1 MLMPSNMD
9 SIPVPDKAQGALLS
23 VRDAAGYLKMSEGW
37 LSQSD
42 IPFVRLGRSRR
53 YRLVDLDSHIEQ
65 NLSHRPN
72 RGPR

>member
-9 SIPVPDKAQGALLS
+9 SIAVPDKAQGALLS
-23 VRDAAGYLKMSEGW
+23 VRAAAEYLQMSVGW

-53 YRLVDLDSHIEQ
+53 YRLVDLDYHIEQ
-65 NLSHRPN
+65 NLSHRPH